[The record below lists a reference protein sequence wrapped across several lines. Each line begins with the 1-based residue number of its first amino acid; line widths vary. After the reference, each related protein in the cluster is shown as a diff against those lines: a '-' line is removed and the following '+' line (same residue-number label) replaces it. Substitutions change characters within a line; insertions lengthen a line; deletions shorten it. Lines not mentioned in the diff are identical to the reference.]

1 MLHQGNNHFDRLDPV
16 LVCDKVLPASF
27 FAVLLLLGLLST
39 LDASEAIF
47 LEVCFVLAIPK
58 NNLKM
63 KSVPTHGRN
72 IVALCDHRPELT
84 NILPRR
90 RATNYNHTISK

>member
-47 LEVCFVLAIPK
+47 LEVGFVFAIPK
-58 NNLKM
+58 TIFKI
-63 KSVPTHGRN
+63 KPVPTYGRN
-72 IVALCDHRPELT
+72 IVAL
-84 NILPRR
+84 
-90 RATNYNHTISK
+90 